1 MAKKMKLNLEDLKVQ
16 SFVTSL
22 KKDEKDELKG
32 GKPPV
37 PDTFTCEVSYGP
49 CPSNGYGTGCW

>member
-22 KKDEKDELKG
+22 KNDEKIALKG

-37 PDTFTCEVSYGP
+37 PETYQLCASDFCSYRALCEI
-49 CPSNGYGTGCW
+49 